1 MIIRTKKSPRLLGLD
16 EPIRHESHKAPVTR
30 RDFIAQGFKT
40 GPAILA
46 APAAL
51 AMLIGSQKAQ
61 ALSGDLTAMKAAC
74 NIFGGA
80 GKIPFIA
87 FDLAGGANLTG
98 SEMLC
103 GQSGNPLNFLSTAG
117 YATLGLPGNMTPGSA
132 NAASPTNNFVNQEF
146 GAYWHSDGAIL
157 RGMQA
162 STQVG
167 TRANVNGFPIAARSE
182 NDTGNN
188 PHNPMYGINR
198 VGADGELLTLIGSQ
212 NTDSGGNSMA
222 PASMMN
228 PAARPTKVD
237 RASDVTGLVD
247 TGELGTLFTNSDDA
261 IAVLESMTR
270 LSHAK
275 TNRLPTKLG
284 AQEEAVRKLVRCGY
298 LKSTYLADNFRSPA
312 ALNPDLDPHIVAQAS
327 QPAGITPIF
336 TAAEYNG
343 DGEFRKAAAIM
354 KMVINGYAG
363 AGTVTMGGYDYHGQ
377 GRNTGETRNFR
388 AGRCIGACL
397 EYAARL
403 GMPLMI
409 YVFSDGSLSANGMVN
424 NTVEGR
430 GKLDWAS
437 DNQSTAAP
445 FVLVYKP
452 GAGRPLFRS
461 DTRRQ
466 IGSLSAMGS
475 VVTTSAPPAN
485 AVNLLVET
493 VILNYMA
500 LHGEEG
506 NFPTLF
512 PSHGLGS
519 TTLRD
524 SLTMIAPLVDGT
536 VANPV

>member
-1 MIIRTKKSPRLLGLD
+1 
-16 EPIRHESHKAPVTR
+16 
-30 RDFIAQGFKT
+30 
-40 GPAILA
+40 
-46 APAAL
+46 
-51 AMLIGSQKAQ
+51 
-61 ALSGDLTAMKAAC
+61 
-74 NIFGGA
+74 
-80 GKIPFIA
+80 
-87 FDLAGGANLTG
+87 
-98 SEMLC
+98 
-103 GQSGNPLNFLSTAG
+103 
-117 YATLGLPGNMTPGSA
+117 
-132 NAASPTNNFVNQEF
+132 
-146 GAYWHSDGAIL
+146 
-157 RGMQA
+157 
-162 STQVG
+162 
-167 TRANVNGFPIAARSE
+167 
-182 NDTGNN
+182 
-188 PHNPMYGINR
+188 
-198 VGADGELLTLIGSQ
+198 
-212 NTDSGGNSMA
+212 
-222 PASMMN
+222 
-228 PAARPTKVD
+228 
-237 RASDVTGLVD
+237 
-247 TGELGTLFTNSDDA
+247 
-261 IAVLESMTR
+261 
-270 LSHAK
+270 
-275 TNRLPTKLG
+275 
-284 AQEEAVRKLVRCGY
+284 
-298 LKSTYLADNFRSPA
+298 
-312 ALNPDLDPHIVAQAS
+312 
-327 QPAGITPIF
+327 
-336 TAAEYNG
+336 
-343 DGEFRKAAAIM
+343 M